1 MATTIRDIQAA
12 VAARYGVA
20 AAELAANRSGRG
32 RDAVPRQ
39 LVCWLAKRMTPYPMT
54 RIGFHFG
61 GRNHKTVASAIARI
75 DALMAADPALSRT
88 ATEIEEALA

>member
-1 MATTIRDIQAA
+1 MTTIRDITTA
-12 VAARYGVA
+12 VAQRYGVA

-39 LVCWLAKRMTPYPMT
+39 LVCWLAKRCTPYTLT

-61 GRNHKTVASAIARI
+61 GRDHRTVARAVQRI
-75 DALMAADPALSRT
+75 DALMLADPTLFRT